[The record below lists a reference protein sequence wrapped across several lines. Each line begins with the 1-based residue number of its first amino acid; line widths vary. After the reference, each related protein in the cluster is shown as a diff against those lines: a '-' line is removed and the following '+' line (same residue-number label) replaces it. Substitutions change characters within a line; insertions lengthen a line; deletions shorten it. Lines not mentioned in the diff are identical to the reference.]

1 MSSRS
6 STRPKYSSLN
16 SGFSDLTVHGDDDA
30 EKGYMDPPQPRPHL
44 RKKMNPLLDI
54 MRWTCLFAHV
64 SLIVLLIVLIA
75 LQQELRSEPISDS
88 YAEFVVWEVFS
99 EIDGYIITGWIIVL
113 TLTTQRLALRRQLNL
128 TNSVTAK
135 HDANEAW
142 MGTGAAILTS
152 LKWRQH
158 GFKKSIQSIFYPL
171 AYLSALSAFHSSAT
185 GIIQTVLEPGR
196 SFTFQSQGIPNF
208 TASLQN
214 EYVGADSLMTM
225 FSLNTFD
232 FTGLANKGVG
242 VIYETPIHHH
252 AREFDDVPGYTH
264 LHVNA
269 TYFDVTCGSLSGS
282 VRDID
287 REPVF
292 VFADDFGLEN
302 TLLPGN
308 INTFPHTISQN
319 GLYLRAAPWGPL
331 TQGLDATDPK
341 YSWPSSI
348 LIFTTVPVFD
358 SSNMAVE
365 PVTVIEPMTYTP
377 FNSQTNSTTTHVSA
391 LACNLTM
398 DMSSIKADVD
408 PIDNSL
414 LKLHGQGNKTSANL
428 SPFPSTY
435 RSTPVDMHSSPED
448 ALLAIWSL
456 LTYTAVSPLNQQ
468 LFMNCTTSGN
478 SKLACG
484 TLYES
489 EQFVME
495 SLNIFPDILL
505 PGPSATSIQ
514 LVDLENTLS
523 RMTAIEFWA
532 EGQGIN
538 SKFSN
543 RLFGGNGGK
552 SEVFVVNEN
561 TQWIRGDGF
570 IYALIPYNLW
580 ISLGLAIFIFAL
592 ALPSLLDKNTL
603 EIDSIG
609 ILQMIWLVSNHPD
622 QKVITQIPEPTTK
635 ILRKAGLEIEENYR
649 EW

>member
-1 MSSRS
+1 
-6 STRPKYSSLN
+6 
-16 SGFSDLTVHGDDDA
+16 
-30 EKGYMDPPQPRPHL
+30 
-44 RKKMNPLLDI
+44 
-54 MRWTCLFAHV
+54 
-64 SLIVLLIVLIA
+64 
-75 LQQELRSEPISDS
+75 
-88 YAEFVVWEVFS
+88 
-99 EIDGYIITGWIIVL
+99 
-113 TLTTQRLALRRQLNL
+113 
-128 TNSVTAK
+128 
-135 HDANEAW
+135 
-142 MGTGAAILTS
+142 
-152 LKWRQH
+152 
-158 GFKKSIQSIFYPL
+158 
-171 AYLSALSAFHSSAT
+171 
-185 GIIQTVLEPGR
+185 
-196 SFTFQSQGIPNF
+196 
-208 TASLQN
+208 
-214 EYVGADSLMTM
+214 
-225 FSLNTFD
+225 
-232 FTGLANKGVG
+232 
-242 VIYETPIHHH
+242 
-252 AREFDDVPGYTH
+252 
-264 LHVNA
+264 
-269 TYFDVTCGSLSGS
+269 
-282 VRDID
+282 
-287 REPVF
+287 
-292 VFADDFGLEN
+292 
-302 TLLPGN
+302 
-308 INTFPHTISQN
+308 
-319 GLYLRAAPWGPL
+319 
-331 TQGLDATDPK
+331 
-341 YSWPSSI
+341 
-348 LIFTTVPVFD
+348 
-358 SSNMAVE
+358 
-365 PVTVIEPMTYTP
+365 
-377 FNSQTNSTTTHVSA
+377 
-391 LACNLTM
+391 M

-448 ALLAIWSL
+448 ALLAISYPNRKWSL

-505 PGPSATSIQ
+505 PGPSAT
-514 LVDLENTLS
+514 T
-523 RMTAIEFWA
+523 IEFWA

-543 RLFGGNGGK
+543 RLFGGNGGQ

-592 ALPSLLDKNTL
+592 AIPSLIDKNTL

-622 QKVITQIPEPTTK
+622 QKVITQIPEPTAK